1 MDYNYKQTPLSQA
14 VFSGLFA
21 GIIAALINLVYNYI
35 VRDVTGFSPSSF
47 INVSSIIFASVLLP
61 VVAGVVFYFL
71 NLWMK
76 KRSAALLFTVVFT
89 LLTTLVVVKGL
100 FIQRSAIPTE
110 IIDFR
115 WLFTGVML
123 TIGGLITFCIPYLY
137 RKDYF

>member
-21 GIIAALINLVYNYI
+21 GILAALINLAYNYI
-35 VRDVTGFSPSSF
+35 VRSATGFSLSSI

-61 VVAGVVFYFL
+61 VVAGVIFYFL

-76 KRSAALLFTVVFT
+76 KRSAELLFIIVFA
-89 LLTTLVVVKGL
+89 LLTTFVVIKG
-100 FIQRSAIPTE
+100 FSVQRSNNPAE

-115 WLFTGVML
+115 WLFIGVML
-123 TIGGLITFCIPYLY
+123 TIGALTTFCIPYMY